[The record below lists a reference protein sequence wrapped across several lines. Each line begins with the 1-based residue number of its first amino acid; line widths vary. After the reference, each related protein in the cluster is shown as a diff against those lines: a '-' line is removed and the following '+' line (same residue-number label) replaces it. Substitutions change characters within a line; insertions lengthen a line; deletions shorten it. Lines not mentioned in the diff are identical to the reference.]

1 MIRQAHRLQIEG
13 DVGRRHP
20 RGRNYQDT
28 DEDGQAQENAAG
40 FGGWLGC
47 VTIDG
52 LCDRA
57 VQHAA
62 ERQRQQCD
70 EDTPDYQS
78 ALSCAIRKR

>member
-13 DVGRRHP
+13 DVGHRHP

-52 LCDRA
+52 LCDVQCNMPLNGSASSAMKTHPITRA
-57 VQHAA
+57 
-62 ERQRQQCD
+62 R
-70 EDTPDYQS
+70 
-78 ALSCAIRKR
+78 